1 MTYRSKIREK
11 FLEQRSHGHI
21 DDADQFLFAYLDFAQ
36 HPQSLHDAQQESANG
51 VFVEIG
57 VEVSRLLTANHG
69 RAQLGR
75 NALQCCFD
83 IRPQYFVGGKQFE
96 CRVGN
101 EASMAAGEV
110 GAQPGVVK
118 QCLPHAFTR
127 WRIGFKP
134 LFQAGDRTVGITFE
148 RDDEQPVLIAE

>member
-11 FLEQRSHGHI
+11 FLEQCSHGHI
-21 DDADQFLFAYLDFAQ
+21 DYADQLLFAYLDFAQ
-36 HPQSLHDAQQESANG
+36 HPQSLHDAHQESANG

-110 GAQPGVVK
+110 GAQPGVGSNACRTPSRGGK
-118 QCLPHAFTR
+118 SASSRSFR
-127 WRIGFKP
+127 RD
-134 LFQAGDRTVGITFE
+134 DRTVGITFE